1 MYYGFNRIL
10 FHLVVKSIYRDTE
23 VYTSGGDYMF
33 KKTVLII
40 ASTVLIAQLAGFY
53 EKNFIGK
60 NDDGVKNTSP
70 RLYNNAKI
78 VKQDNHMFIPLYTLI
93 NMKSSNLIANL

>member
-1 MYYGFNRIL
+1 ML
-10 FHLVVKSIYRDTE
+10 
-23 VYTSGGDYMF
+23 

-40 ASTVLIAQLAGFY
+40 ASTIFIAQLAGFY

-60 NDDGVKNTSP
+60 NDDGVKDTSP

-78 VKQDNHMFIPLYTLI
+78 IKQDNSVYIPFYTML
-93 NMKSSNLIANL
+93 NMKSSNLIANS